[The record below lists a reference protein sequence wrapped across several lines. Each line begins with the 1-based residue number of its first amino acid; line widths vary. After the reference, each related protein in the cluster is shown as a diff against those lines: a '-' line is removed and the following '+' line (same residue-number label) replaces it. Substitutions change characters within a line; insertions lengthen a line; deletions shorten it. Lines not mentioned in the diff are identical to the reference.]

1 MSGFI
6 KDSQGWFIV
15 SAPGDVRN
23 YSIEWEMILDD
34 TEHLTSS
41 SWTLSTG
48 VSKRT
53 EGLLGFS
60 VTTCQ
65 VSTQKA
71 GTYKV
76 SNTVTT
82 SAGQTFTRGF
92 RIVVR

>member
-23 YSIEWEMILDD
+23 YSIEWEMLLDD

-41 SWTLSTG
+41 IWTLPTG
-48 VSKRT
+48 VSKGT
-53 EGLLGFS
+53 EALLGFS

-65 VSTQKA
+65 ITTQKT

-76 SNTVTT
+76 SNTVMT
-82 SAGQTFTRGF
+82 STGQTFTRGF